1 MNFDFSDDQKLLQE
15 QARKF
20 LTDKCSRK
28 LVRSVL
34 DNNKNQY
41 SKELWQEVVNMGW
54 TATAIPEEYGGLGL
68 GMLELCVIAEEL
80 GRSLAPIPFS
90 SSIYI
95 FAEFLKAY
103 GSEDQKKQYLPK
115 IASGELIGSFAF
127 PETKGTPRTNNINSK
142 VENDKLSGKKLPVND
157 GQVADVLIVAAN
169 SDNNQ
174 NHNSLSLY
182 IVETNQAGV
191 EEKLLDTLDPTRP
204 SSQIEFSNVACSVL
218 GEKGEGWSMI
228 QNILNRAAVLF
239 AFEQVGGAQVALDE
253 AKKYSIERYAFGKP
267 IGSFQ
272 ALKHKMADM
281 YVKNE
286 LAKSN
291 AYYGAWALSTD
302 SMELPVAAAGARVSA
317 TEAFHYASKENIQIH
332 GGVGFTWEYD
342 CHLFYRR
349 SKLLSLNLGSIRKWK
364 ENLISNLEKRNITQ
378 VYYGF

>member
-1 MNFDFSDDQKLLQE
+1 
-15 QARKF
+15 
-20 LTDKCSRK
+20 
-28 LVRSVL
+28 
-34 DNNKNQY
+34 
-41 SKELWQEVVNMGW
+41 
-54 TATAIPEEYGGLGL
+54 
-68 GMLELCVIAEEL
+68 
-80 GRSLAPIPFS
+80 
-90 SSIYI
+90 
-95 FAEFLKAY
+95 
-103 GSEDQKKQYLPK
+103 
-115 IASGELIGSFAF
+115 
-127 PETKGTPRTNNINSK
+127 
-142 VENDKLSGKKLPVND
+142 
-157 GQVADVLIVAAN
+157 
-169 SDNNQ
+169 
-174 NHNSLSLY
+174 
-182 IVETNQAGV
+182 
-191 EEKLLDTLDPTRP
+191 
-204 SSQIEFSNVACSVL
+204 
-218 GEKGEGWSMI
+218 MI
-228 QNILNRAAVLF
+228 QDILNRAAVLF

-364 ENLISNLEKRNITQ
+364 ENLISNLEKRNIT
-378 VYYGF
+378 

>member
-169 SDNNQ
+169 SDKNQ

-182 IVETNQAGV
+182 IVETNQVGV

-204 SSQIEFSNVACSVL
+204 SSQIEFSNVACSIL

-364 ENLISNLEKRNITQ
+364 ENLISNLEKRNIT
-378 VYYGF
+378 

>member
-1 MNFDFSDDQKLLQE
+1 
-15 QARKF
+15 
-20 LTDKCSRK
+20 
-28 LVRSVL
+28 
-34 DNNKNQY
+34 
-41 SKELWQEVVNMGW
+41 
-54 TATAIPEEYGGLGL
+54 
-68 GMLELCVIAEEL
+68 
-80 GRSLAPIPFS
+80 
-90 SSIYI
+90 
-95 FAEFLKAY
+95 
-103 GSEDQKKQYLPK
+103 
-115 IASGELIGSFAF
+115 
-127 PETKGTPRTNNINSK
+127 
-142 VENDKLSGKKLPVND
+142 
-157 GQVADVLIVAAN
+157 
-169 SDNNQ
+169 
-174 NHNSLSLY
+174 
-182 IVETNQAGV
+182 
-191 EEKLLDTLDPTRP
+191 
-204 SSQIEFSNVACSVL
+204 
-218 GEKGEGWSMI
+218 MI
-228 QNILNRAAVLF
+228 QNILNRAAILF

-364 ENLISNLEKRNITQ
+364 ENLISNLEKRNIT
-378 VYYGF
+378 

>member
-174 NHNSLSLY
+174 THNSLSLY
-182 IVETNQAGV
+182 IVETNQVGV

-364 ENLISNLEKRNITQ
+364 ENLISNLEKRNIT
-378 VYYGF
+378 

>member
-1 MNFDFSDDQKLLQE
+1 MNFDFSDDQKLLKD

-20 LTDKCSRK
+20 LTDKCSRQV
-28 LVRSVL
+28 VRSVL
-34 DNNKNQY
+34 DNSENQY

-68 GMLELCVIAEEL
+68 GMLELCAIAEEL

-103 GSEDQKKQYLPK
+103 GSEEQKQQYLPK

-127 PETKGTPRTNNINSK
+127 PETKGTPRINNINSK
-142 VENDKLSGKKLPVND
+142 VENNKLSGKKLPVND
-157 GQVADVLIVAAN
+157 GQVADILIVAAN

-182 IVETNQAGV
+182 IVETNQDGV
-191 EEKLLDTLDPTRP
+191 SKKLLDTLDPTRP
-204 SSQIEFSNVACSVL
+204 SSEVNFKDADCISL
-218 GEKGEGWSMI
+218 GDKGEGWTMI
-228 QNILNRAAVLF
+228 QNILNRAAILF

-364 ENLISNLEKRNITQ
+364 ENLISNLEKRNIT
-378 VYYGF
+378 

>member
-20 LTDKCSRK
+20 LTDKCSRQV
-28 LVRSVL
+28 VRSVL
-34 DNNKNQY
+34 DDSKNQF
-41 SKELWQEVVNMGW
+41 SKELWQEVINMGW

-103 GSEDQKKQYLPK
+103 GSEDQKKHYLPK

-127 PETKGTPRTNNINSK
+127 PETKGTPRSNNLISR
-142 VENDKLSGKKLPVND
+142 VENNKLSGKKLPVSD

-169 SDNNQ
+169 SDDKQ
-174 NHNSLSLY
+174 SYNSLSLY
-182 IVETNQAGV
+182 IVETNQDRV
-191 EEKLLDTLDPTRP
+191 KRKLLDTLDPTRP
-204 SSQIEFSNVACSVL
+204 SSEINFSEANCSSL

-291 AYYGAWALSTD
+291 TYYGAWALSTD
-302 SMELPVAAAGARVSA
+302 SMELPIAAAGARVSA

-364 ENLISNLEKRNITQ
+364 ENLISNLEKRNIT
-378 VYYGF
+378 

>member
-1 MNFDFSDDQKLLQE
+1 MNFDFSDDQKLLKD

-20 LTDKCSRK
+20 LTDKCSRQV
-28 LVRSVL
+28 VRSVL
-34 DNNKNQY
+34 DNSEDQY

-103 GSEDQKKQYLPK
+103 GSEEQKQQYLPK

-127 PETKGTPRTNNINSK
+127 PETKGTPRINNINSK
-142 VENDKLSGKKLPVND
+142 VENNKLSGKKLPVND
-157 GQVADVLIVAAN
+157 GQVADILIVAAN

-182 IVETNQAGV
+182 IVETNQDGV
-191 EEKLLDTLDPTRP
+191 SKKLLDTLDPTRP
-204 SSQIEFSNVACSVL
+204 SSEVNFKDADCISL
-218 GEKGEGWSMI
+218 GEKGEGWTMI
-228 QNILNRAAVLF
+228 QNILNRAAILF

-364 ENLISNLEKRNITQ
+364 ENLISNLEKRNIT
-378 VYYGF
+378 

>member
-1 MNFDFSDDQKLLQE
+1 MNFDFSDDQKLLKD

-20 LTDKCSRK
+20 LTDKCSRQV
-28 LVRSVL
+28 VRSVL
-34 DNNKNQY
+34 DNSENQY

-103 GSEDQKKQYLPK
+103 GSEEQKQQYLPK

-142 VENDKLSGKKLPVND
+142 VENNKLDGKKLPVND
-157 GQVADVLIVAAN
+157 GQVADILIVAAN

-182 IVETNQAGV
+182 IVETNQDGV
-191 EEKLLDTLDPTRP
+191 SKKLLDTLDPTRP
-204 SSQIEFSNVACSVL
+204 SSEVNFKDADCISL
-218 GEKGEGWSMI
+218 GEKGEGWTMI
-228 QNILNRAAVLF
+228 QNILNRAAILF

-364 ENLISNLEKRNITQ
+364 ENLISNLEKRNIT
-378 VYYGF
+378 

>member
-1 MNFDFSDDQKLLQE
+1 MNFDFSDDQKLLKD

-20 LTDKCSRK
+20 LTDKCSRQV
-28 LVRSVL
+28 VRSVL
-34 DNNKNQY
+34 DNSENQY
-41 SKELWQEVVNMGW
+41 SEKLWQEVVNMGW

-103 GSEDQKKQYLPK
+103 GSEEQKQQYLPK

-127 PETKGTPRTNNINSK
+127 PETKGTPRINNINSK
-142 VENDKLSGKKLPVND
+142 VENNKLSGKKLPVND
-157 GQVADVLIVAAN
+157 GQVADILIVAAN

-182 IVETNQAGV
+182 IVETNQDGV
-191 EEKLLDTLDPTRP
+191 SKKLLDTLDPTRP
-204 SSQIEFSNVACSVL
+204 SSEVNFKDADCISL
-218 GEKGEGWSMI
+218 GDKGEGWTMI
-228 QNILNRAAVLF
+228 QNILNRAAILF

-364 ENLISNLEKRNITQ
+364 ENLISNLEKRNIT
-378 VYYGF
+378 

>member
-34 DNNKNQY
+34 DNNNNQY
-41 SKELWQEVVNMGW
+41 SKELWQQVVDMGW

-103 GSEDQKKQYLPK
+103 GSDEQKKKYLPK
-115 IASGELIGSFAF
+115 IASGEFIGSFAF
-127 PETKGTPRTNNINSK
+127 PETKGSPRANNLNSK
-142 VENDKLSGKKLPVND
+142 VENNKLSGKKLPVSD

-182 IVETNQAGV
+182 IVETNQDGV
-191 EEKLLDTLDPTRP
+191 KEKLLDTLDPTRP
-204 SSQIEFSNVACSVL
+204 SSEIEFNDAFCSSL

-228 QNILNRAAVLF
+228 ENILNRAAVLF

-317 TEAFHYASKENIQIH
+317 TDAFHYASKENIQIH

-364 ENLISNLEKRNITQ
+364 ENLISNLEKRNIT
-378 VYYGF
+378 

>member
-20 LTDKCSRK
+20 LTDKCSRQV
-28 LVRSVL
+28 VRSVL
-34 DNNKNQY
+34 DDSKNQF
-41 SKELWQEVVNMGW
+41 SKELWQEVINMGW

-103 GSEDQKKQYLPK
+103 GSEDQKKHYLPK

-127 PETKGTPRTNNINSK
+127 PETKGTPRSNNLISR
-142 VENDKLSGKKLPVND
+142 VENNKLSGKKLPVSD

-169 SDNNQ
+169 SDDKQ
-174 NHNSLSLY
+174 SYNSLSLY
-182 IVETNQAGV
+182 IVETNQDRV
-191 EEKLLDTLDPTRP
+191 KRKLLDTLDPTRP
-204 SSQIEFSNVACSVL
+204 SSEINFSEANCSSL
-218 GEKGEGWSMI
+218 GENGEGWSMI

-291 AYYGAWALSTD
+291 TYYGAWALSTD
-302 SMELPVAAAGARVSA
+302 SMELPIAAAGARVSA

-364 ENLISNLEKRNITQ
+364 ENLISNLEKRNIA
-378 VYYGF
+378 

>member
-1 MNFDFSDDQKLLQE
+1 
-15 QARKF
+15 
-20 LTDKCSRK
+20 
-28 LVRSVL
+28 
-34 DNNKNQY
+34 
-41 SKELWQEVVNMGW
+41 MGW

-127 PETKGTPRTNNINSK
+127 AETKGTPRTNNINSK

-218 GEKGEGWSMI
+218 GEKGEGWPMI

-364 ENLISNLEKRNITQ
+364 ENLISNLEKRNIT
-378 VYYGF
+378 

>member
-1 MNFDFSDDQKLLQE
+1 MNFDFSDDQKLLKD

-20 LTDKCSRK
+20 LTDKCSRQV
-28 LVRSVL
+28 VRSVL
-34 DNNKNQY
+34 DNSENQY

-103 GSEDQKKQYLPK
+103 GSVEQKQQYLPK

-127 PETKGTPRTNNINSK
+127 PETKGTPRINSINSK
-142 VENDKLSGKKLPVND
+142 VENNKLSGKKLPVND
-157 GQVADVLIVAAN
+157 GQVADILIVAAN
-169 SDNNQ
+169 SDSNQ

-182 IVETNQAGV
+182 IVETNQDGV
-191 EEKLLDTLDPTRP
+191 SKKLLDTLDPTRP
-204 SSQIEFSNVACSVL
+204 SSEVNFKDADCVSL
-218 GEKGEGWSMI
+218 GEKGEGWAMI
-228 QNILNRAAVLF
+228 QNILNRAAILF

-364 ENLISNLEKRNITQ
+364 ENLISNLEKRNIT
-378 VYYGF
+378 